1 MVLLIMAMAAGVAVV
16 MSLAPQK
23 LLRTEIPF
31 VFFAPGM
38 FKQSNA
44 IVLAPAPVAVAILV
58 P

>member
-16 MSLAPQK
+16 INFAPQK
-23 LLRTEIPF
+23 LLRTDIPF

-38 FKQSNA
+38 LRQSNA
-44 IVLAPAPVAVAILV
+44 IVFAPAPVAVAIFV

>member
-1 MVLLIMAMAAGVAVV
+1 MAMAAGVAVV
-16 MSLAPQK
+16 INFAPQK

-38 FKQSNA
+38 LRQSNA
-44 IVLAPAPVAVAILV
+44 IVFAPAPVAVAIFV